1 MSAGAGLHT
10 MATISDT
17 ILTARKAP
25 HAYQPITFT
34 RTSAAVAGST
44 GVLSGSREVVTTDS
58 AGAFSLVLATGTY
71 DVNWRIQ
78 GFWNRLQITVPTGDG
93 TFSFEDLADDG
104 GTVYPDLKV
113 QWFNTV
119 DTMLVESSD
128 NWTNGRVRDTY
139 GTGTISGWELIPKG
153 STPAT
158 GLAENGDSIRET
170 VDGLAFAVRAWTA
183 G

>member
-1 MSAGAGLHT
+1 MSAGAGLPT

-17 ILTARKAP
+17 ILTTRKAP

-34 RTSAAVAGST
+34 RTSAAVAVST

-71 DVNWRIQ
+71 DVNWRVQ
-78 GFWNRLQITVPTGDG
+78 GFWNRLSITVPTGDG
-93 TFSFEDLADDG
+93 SYSFEDLADDG
-104 GTVYPDLKV
+104 GTVYPELKV
-113 QWFNTV
+113 TWFSTV
-119 DTMLVESSD
+119 EAMLAEPADEWS
-128 NWTNGRVRDTY
+128 NGRVRDTY
-139 GTGTISGWELIPKG
+139 STGKISGWELVPKD

-158 GLAENGDSIRET
+158 GLSDNEDSIRET
-170 VDGLAFAVRAWTA
+170 EDGLAYAVRAWVA